1 MKKQKKQF
9 IVMAVVLVICIGGY
23 LGINAYYKNVEEK
36 ENVIII
42 LEIENYK
49 DIVKVSYNCNG
60 EEIKLSKAD
69 DVWKNDEDASKKM
82 DADAIN
88 TDLLEKLASIKATQK
103 IETPDDITQYGFSK
117 DDSGNI
123 TGETN
128 NIIVTDSDGK
138 TNKIYVGGTNPY
150 ESSKYYIMVNDDKN
164 VYVADSTIND
174 AFSTTV
180 DDLEE
185 ETTTVAVTTTVAETT
200 EEITTV
206 QETSITE

>member
-1 MKKQKKQF
+1 MNKQKIQF

-23 LGINAYYKNVEEK
+23 FGINVYYKNVEEK
-36 ENVIII
+36 EETENVITI

-49 DIVKVSYNCNG
+49 DMVKVSYDCNG
-60 EEIKLSKAD
+60 EEINLSKAD
-69 DVWKNDEDASKKM
+69 NVWKNDEDASKKM
-82 DADAIN
+82 DADAIE
-88 TDLLEKLASIKATQK
+88 TDLLEKLASINATQK
-103 IETPDDITQYGFSK
+103 IESPDDITQYGFSK

-123 TGETN
+123 IGETN
-128 NIIVTDSDGK
+128 NIVVTDSNGK

-150 ESSKYYIMVNDDKN
+150 DSSKYYIMVNDDKN

-185 ETTTVAVTTTVAETT
+185 ETTTVAETT
-200 EEITTV
+200 EETTTA
-206 QETSITE
+206 QETTTTK